1 MLHANIGR
9 STWEKIGWLREDSK
23 ISKDDLDSIQ
33 EAFSFLVGLRLMLQL
48 NELSEGKTPG
58 NHCNPKKLSNREQEQ
73 LKTAFKAVNLL
84 IQILKD
90 IFQLDLIA
98 H

>member
-1 MLHANIGR
+1 MGR
-9 STWEKIGWLREDSK
+9 STWEKIGWLRQDSK
-23 ISKDDLDSIQ
+23 ISRDDLDSIQ
-33 EAFSFLVGLRLMLQL
+33 EAFSFLVRLRLMLQL